1 MVVLVAERL
10 ERESVSIGVGAYLE
24 VFGMTEGGSKGME
37 GGIEPWISWRP
48 TPGELS
54 K

>member
-37 GGIEPWISWRP
+37 GGIEPWI
-48 TPGELS
+48 
-54 K
+54 